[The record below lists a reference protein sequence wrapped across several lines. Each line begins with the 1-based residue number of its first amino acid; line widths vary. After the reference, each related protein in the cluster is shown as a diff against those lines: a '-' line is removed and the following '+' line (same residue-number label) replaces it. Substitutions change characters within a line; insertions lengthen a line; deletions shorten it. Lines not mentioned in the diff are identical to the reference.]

1 MNGKFLRER
10 RIEAGFSQAGIG
22 EMLGYSTQTISLWE
36 SEKSEPSM
44 IVWGK
49 YASILHIDL
58 EGLVLGQ
65 KKKDNDYCI
74 NNKFDVEIFSKNL
87 RLLRKK
93 KGLTQKSLAKNIDI
107 SVGTII
113 RFEKGVTLPDSRQFI
128 AICNYYHLKF
138 DALYFG
144 LMNLPEPVP
153 FYKKKYFIPIF
164 LPIVVVLTVGTTTGA
179 AVSIVMNNE
188 RRNNARLISS
198 SSEIISQS
206 SESIESE
213 FTSSSDSVDSES
225 SSSSEEWT
233 DIEGTIQYGAYP
245 QSHVIDEDL
254 ITALD
259 LLTSTNEVG
268 YYEYNGDY
276 YEKASSRVL
285 GPDYVYYSRYF
296 DNGEKIEMDGRNY
309 WFKVE
314 PITWEIFKENN
325 DSYLLFS
332 RYILD
337 ISFFANSRP
346 SSYVDSDIRQF
357 LNNDFYKK
365 AFFFEENGPLLT
377 EVDNSKETNPR
388 CTLPASLYENCFDY
402 VFLPSY
408 SDARS
413 LTEQERI
420 ATTTE
425 YTRIKREIQ
434 SNNSIYCW
442 TRSIV
447 DELAQSAYA
456 VGQANMTV
464 SIYAL
469 GVDWGIR
476 PMVVINK

>member
-10 RIEAGFSQAGIG
+10 RIEAGFSQAEIG

-49 YASILHIDL
+49 YASILRVDL
-58 EGLVLGQ
+58 EGLILGQ
-65 KKKDNDYCI
+65 KKKDNDYCDTE
-74 NNKFDVEIFSKNL
+74 KFDIEKFAKNI
-87 RLLRKK
+87 RALRKK
-93 KGLTQKSLAKNIDI
+93 KGITQTKLSKQLNI
-107 SVGTII
+107 SVNAII
-113 RFEKGVTLPDSRQFI
+113 RLEKGVSLPDSNEFLI
-128 AICNYYHLKF
+128 ICNYYHLKF

-144 LMNLPEPVP
+144 LMDLPEPVP

-164 LPIVVVLTVGTTTGA
+164 IPIVVVLTVGTA
-179 AVSIVMNNE
+179 AGSTVAIVKNNE
-188 RRNNARLISS
+188 RRKMAYNPSDN
-198 SSEIISQS
+198 SEIINSD
-206 SESIESE
+206 
-213 FTSSSDSVDSES
+213 SSSCSESES
-225 SSSSEEWT
+225 SSSSENWT
-233 DIEGTIQYGAYP
+233 PVEGMMQYGSYP
-245 QSHVIDEDL
+245 QTHVTDTDL
-254 ITALD
+254 INALD

-346 SSYVDSDIRQF
+346 SSYVDSDVRQF

-456 VGQANMTV
+456 VGQADMTV